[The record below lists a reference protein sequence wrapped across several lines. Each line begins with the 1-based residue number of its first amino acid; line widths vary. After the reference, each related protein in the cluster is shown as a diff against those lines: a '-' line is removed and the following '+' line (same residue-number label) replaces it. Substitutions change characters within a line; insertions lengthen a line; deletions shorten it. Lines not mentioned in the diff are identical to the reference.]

1 MQRTRLYVLLYSY
14 TYYTYYC
21 TYKIIRTATYNLCS
35 FAISNFKFLLNMHNK
50 HSRFRDESTV
60 RIRKNDRTHRLTTRW
75 PAKGICANYLSFTEM
90 RFNRLLWL
98 LHGINRR
105 CTACQA
111 DSIIRPRKHCAPVQW
126 TFNYFTR
133 FVIVTSMSRTHAPL
147 RVFLR

>member
-1 MQRTRLYVLLYSY
+1 MSFYLEFYHMQRKR
-14 TYYTYYC
+14 
-21 TYKIIRTATYNLCS
+21 YNLCS
-35 FAISNFKFLLNMHNK
+35 FAISNFKSLLNVHK
-50 HSRFRDESTV
+50 YSRFHDESTV
-60 RIRKNDRTHRLTTRW
+60 RIRKSDRTRRLTTRW